1 MKKCIKIMTSLTAI
15 AVMILFGLTIYLD
28 IALPNKFYVVE
39 GEKVVLHSKLALSME
54 NDEPLKTEPTEEP
67 DENEEEQK
75 PDKQRKTPD
84 SMIYSPSKTT
94 ASLMQKISASAPK
107 GVPINQLDKRLA
119 LLK

>member
-1 MKKCIKIMTSLTAI
+1 MWITLCKPISLH
-15 AVMILFGLTIYLD
+15 
-28 IALPNKFYVVE
+28 KYV
-39 GEKVVLHSKLALSME
+39 
-54 NDEPLKTEPTEEP
+54 TEEP